1 LFPKNSPILGLNIGE
16 ISGKFWGI
24 GPQMVPWKK
33 VPNYVYWDVV
43 CIYVLSILPEIYE
56 KLRSDFDNFDFI

>member
-1 LFPKNSPILGLNIGE
+1 LGLNIGE

-33 VPNYVYWDVV
+33 VPNYVYWVH
-43 CIYVLSILPEIYE
+43 
-56 KLRSDFDNFDFI
+56 KDFLQVFWNFY